1 MTIVWALIGTVAGLV
16 AGAAGAHALAR
27 ARSSGAEAEGRRLR
41 AELEGARS
49 EAAAARTDAAT
60 AREAAV
66 AATSEL
72 AAERRAGEEKLALL
86 QRTAEEMEQRF
97 KAISADALAQSSRQ
111 FLDLAS
117 ERLSVTQKQASGELA
132 QRQQAF
138 EALVRPLGESVGKL
152 ESQVEAIERARQHA
166 YGNITEQLRALAD
179 GSRELR
185 TETANLV
192 TALRR
197 PSARGRWGE
206 LQLRRVVEMAG
217 MVGHCDFQE
226 QTTVVSDDGRLRP
239 DLVVRLPGDK
249 TVVVDAKA
257 PLDAYLDA
265 TEAPDEETSRAKLD
279 AHARQIRTHVDKL
292 AAKQYWQQF
301 PEAPDFVVLFV
312 PGDALLSAAYEHDA
326 SLMEHAVANRVLIAT
341 PVTLIA
347 LLRAV
352 AYGWQQESIAENAR
366 QIAELGAEMQSR
378 LATYVDH
385 VSKVG
390 RGLDAAVDA
399 YNKSVGSLES
409 RVLVTARKFRDLGVS
424 EREIDEP
431 ARLDRRA
438 RELALAPAPEGEPPT
453 DDRPGTEPHRLLPLG
468 PLAASGEAG
477 L

>member
-1 MTIVWALIGTVAGLV
+1 MDAMFLLAGVAVGVVVGAGTAVG
-16 AGAAGAHALAR
+16 LAR
-27 ARSSGAEAEGRRLR
+27 ARSGGVEAEAHRLR
-41 AELEGARS
+41 DELESARA
-49 EAAAARTDAAT
+49 EAVAARVEAGA
-60 AREAAV
+60 AREAAA

-72 AAERRAGEEKLALL
+72 AAERRAGDDKLALL

-97 KAISADALAQSSRQ
+97 KALSADALAQSSRQ

-117 ERLSVTQKQASGELA
+117 ERMSAAQRQASGELA
-132 QRQQAF
+132 QRHQAF

-152 ESQVEAIERARQHA
+152 ETQVEAIERARQHA
-166 YGNITEQLRALAD
+166 YGNITEQLRSLAD

-217 MVGHCDFQE
+217 MVGHCDFTE
-226 QTTVVSDDGRLRP
+226 QATVVSDDGRLRP

-312 PGDALLSAAYEHDA
+312 PGDALLSAAFEHDA

-378 LATYVDH
+378 LATYVEH
-385 VSKVG
+385 VAKVG
-390 RGLDAAVDA
+390 RGLDTAVEA
-399 YNKSVGSLES
+399 YNRSVGSLET

-424 EREIDEP
+424 EREIEEP

-438 RELALAPAPEGEPPT
+438 RDLALAPAPV
-453 DDRPGTEPHRLLPLG
+453 LG
-468 PLAASGEAG
+468 PPASDDAEAETGDPGPWGRTAAGG
-477 L
+477 DG